1 MATLQELFGGPN
13 LTGLIQRTPSGI
25 PLAVPV
31 ALATPTRQNVGPTV
45 AYYVETGTKRLA
57 QITHYGAPPRGV
69 GKAPVA
75 QMFATAMHATHF
87 HEYTI
92 TDYQNM
98 LSPEGT
104 PERQAG
110 EFELVRQTRDL
121 KQRFVNLRYACIQRA
136 ILDGILYFDG
146 NGDLL
151 PDSSGAVYTIDY
163 QIPATHKNQLG
174 GIIAADWDEA
184 TTDIPAQVQ
193 ALLDVSPQRSGLPIT
208 TAIYGSSV
216 PGWLIANNYAGPL
229 IKQNPATVDAFS
241 RQTIPSGFLGIQNWL
256 PAGAA
261 FYANASD
268 TNVTIWGSDRV
279 TFMPDVSTMWYD
291 LIECS
296 FLVPTQLGTITIEAL
311 QAAGAVSTVFGMFS
325 YAKLL
330 DEPIKIKQIAGDT
343 FLPMITNNL
352 AIYCADVKAT

>member
-1 MATLQELFGGPN
+1 MATPQELLGGPN
-13 LTGLIQRTPSGI
+13 LSGLIQRTPSGI

-31 ALATPTRQNVGPTV
+31 TLATPTRQNIGPTIQ
-45 AYYVETGTKRLA
+45 YYIETGTKRLA

-75 QMFATAMHATHF
+75 AMYATAMHATHF
-87 HEYTI
+87 HEYSI
-92 TDYQNM
+92 MDYQNM
-98 LSPEGT
+98 MAPDGSPQ
-104 PERQAG
+104 RQAG

-121 KQRFVNLRYACIQRA
+121 KQRFVNLRYATIQRA
-136 ILDGILYFDG
+136 ILDGILYFDA

-151 PDSSGAVYTIDY
+151 PSSSGAVYTVDY
-163 QIPATHKNQLG
+163 QIPAAHKNQLDG
-174 GIIAADWDEA
+174 LITASWATA
-184 TTDIPAQVQ
+184 TTDIPSNVQ
-193 ALLDVSPQRSGLPIT
+193 SILDVAPQRSGLPIT
-208 TAIYGSSV
+208 TAIYGSAV
-216 PGWLIANNYAGPL
+216 PGYLLGNNYAGAL

-241 RQTIPSGFLGIQNWL
+241 RQAIPSGFLGIQNWI

-268 TNVTIWGSDRV
+268 SNVTIWGTDRV
-279 TFMPDVSTMWYD
+279 TFMPDVSTLWYD
-291 LIECS
+291 FVECS
-296 FLVPTQLGTITIEAL
+296 YLVPTQLGTISIEAL
-311 QAAGAVSTVFGMFS
+311 QAAGAVTTVYGMFS

-352 AIYCADVKAT
+352 AIFCADVVP